1 MAIDKSKN
9 VQILITIPLEL
20 LNQIET
26 YWHQQKLRSRSE
38 GIRELLV
45 RSLVCESHRD
55 LVKSKENG

>member
-9 VQILITIPLEL
+9 VQILITIPVEL

-26 YWHQQKLRSRSE
+26 YWHKQKLRSRSE

-45 RSLVCESHRD
+45 RGLVCESHRD